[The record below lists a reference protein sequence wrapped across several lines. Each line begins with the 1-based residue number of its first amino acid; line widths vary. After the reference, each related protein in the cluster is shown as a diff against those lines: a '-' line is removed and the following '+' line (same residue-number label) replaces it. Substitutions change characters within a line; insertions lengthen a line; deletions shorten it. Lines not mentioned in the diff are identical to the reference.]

1 MRYAWMIITVFAL
14 SATVRAQSVLTPGT
28 LLPVSLNSK
37 ISVSSVHPGQEIR
50 ARIMQDIPETS
61 IHRGAQVI
69 GHVVHSEAIKNG
81 PARLEISFD
90 TVRQH
95 GRRIS
100 IQSNLRAIAS
110 FLEVEQA
117 QMPEEMSS
125 RGLTPDTWTTQQI
138 GGDQVYRGGGP
149 VAVGN
154 TTVGRPTPYGVV
166 GLPLSQ
172 SAQKCRGEMSGNSN
186 PQAFWLFS
194 TNACGVYGYPNIRI
208 EHAGRTDPQ
217 GIIILTTEN
226 GKLVLNSGSGL
237 LLRVQGSEERRS

>member
-1 MRYAWMIITVFAL
+1 MRYASMIVTVLAM
-14 SATVRAQSVLTPGT
+14 SAVARAQSALPPGT
-28 LLPVSLNSK
+28 LLPVSLNK
-37 ISVSSVHPGQEIR
+37 GIKASSAHPSQEIR
-50 ARIMQDIPETS
+50 ARVMQDIPGTS

-69 GHVVHSEAIKNG
+69 GHVVHSEAAKNG

-100 IQSNLRAIAS
+100 IQSNLRAMAS

-117 QMPEEMSS
+117 QVPEEMSS
-125 RGLTPDTWTTQQI
+125 RGLTPETWTTQQV

-154 TTVGRPTPYGVV
+154 TTVGRPTPYGAV

-194 TNACGVYGYPNIRI
+194 TSACGVYGFPNIHI

-217 GIIILTTEN
+217 GIIILITEN

-237 LLRVQGSEERRS
+237 LLRVQGSEERR